1 MPTPRPLHILV
12 LVIALLNQIVSD
24 AIEPLGEL
32 KFVVPLWN
40 APLKETARLLW
51 RHLKAGLDFVG
62 VRLPRRARWCGL
74 TSAALLLRGWHDPV
88 RNQEFEEKSL
98 VSSSL
103 FLVRETAGSQ
113 C

>member
-12 LVIALLNQIVSD
+12 LIIALLNQIVSD

-40 APLKETARLLW
+40 APLKETARLIW
-51 RHLKAGLDFVG
+51 RRLKAGLDFVG
-62 VRLPRRARWCGL
+62 VWLPRRARWRGL
-74 TSAALLLRGWHDPV
+74 TPAALLLRGRHDPV
-88 RNQEFEEKSL
+88 RKQEFGDKSF
-98 VSSSL
+98 VNSL
-103 FLVRETAGSQ
+103 LFPVREIAESQ